1 MKLSVKDYSLKY
13 NNNIILDKVSFE
25 LEKGRILGIIG
36 PSGAGKTSLIK
47 ALVGIYASKPEEIS
61 LDNEGIYDNKKV
73 KEKIAFVPDEQT
85 SFYLIT
91 VIEAVN
97 YYKSIYKK
105 FNEDKFFKLNKI
117 FKIPINKRF
126 MQLSKGMKVRVNLM
140 LALSIDSEL
149 IVLDEPT
156 SGLDPILK
164 QKVIDIISKEVQN
177 GNRSI
182 IISSHN
188 LSDLEQVCDDILII
202 NNGTVNFYNSLETLK
217 NNIRKI
223 QIAFD
228 KPIYEEDLKIEGVT
242 SIKSVGRVFTLITES
257 YNEEFIKRL
266 ESKGPLFIEE
276 IDLSLEEIFISKLG
290 GEKDY
295 EEIFK

>member
-1 MKLSVKDYSLKY
+1 MALSVKDYSLEY
-13 NNNIILDKVSFE
+13 NGNIILDKVSFE

-47 ALVGIYASKPEEIS
+47 ALVGIYASKPSEIS
-61 LDNEGIYDNKKV
+61 LDNEGIYDNKKI
-73 KEKIAFVPDEQT
+73 KEKIAFVPDEQV

-91 VIEAVN
+91 VIEAIN
-97 YYKSIYKK
+97 YYKSIYKN
-105 FNEDKFFKLNKI
+105 FNEDRFYKLNKI

-140 LALSIDSEL
+140 LALSIDSEV
-149 IVLDEPT
+149 IILDEPT

-164 QKVIDIISKEVQN
+164 KKVIEIIGKEIQDKN
-177 GNRSI
+177 KSI

-202 NNGTVNFYNSLETLK
+202 SNGTVNYYNSLENLRK
-217 NNIRKI
+217 NIKKI

-242 SIKSVGRVFTLITES
+242 SIKSVGRVFTIITEN
-257 YNEEFIKRL
+257 YNEDFIKKL
-266 ESKGPLFIEE
+266 VSKEPLFIEE
-276 IDLSLEEIFISKLG
+276 IDLSLEEIFVSKLG
-290 GEKDY
+290 GGEDY

>member
-1 MKLSVKDYSLKY
+1 MTLSVKDYSLKY
-13 NNNIILDKVSFE
+13 NGNTILDKVSFK

-47 ALVGIYASKPEEIS
+47 ALVGIYASKSSEIS
-61 LDNEGIYDNKKV
+61 LDNEGIYDNRKV
-73 KEKIAFVPDEQT
+73 KEKIAFVPDEQV

-91 VIEAVN
+91 VTEAIN
-97 YYKSIYKK
+97 YYKSIYKN
-105 FNEDKFFKLNKI
+105 FNEDRFYKLNKI

-126 MQLSKGMKVRVNLM
+126 MQLSKGMKARVNLM
-140 LALSIDSEL
+140 LALSIDSEV
-149 IVLDEPT
+149 IILDEPT

-164 QKVIDIISKEVQN
+164 KKVIEIIGKEIQDKN
-177 GNRSI
+177 KSI

-202 NNGTVNFYNSLETLK
+202 SKGTVNYYNSLEKLRK
-217 NNIRKI
+217 NIKKI

-242 SIKSVGRVFTLITES
+242 SIKSVGRVFTLITENC
-257 YNEEFIKRL
+257 NEDFIKKL

-290 GEKDY
+290 GGEDY

>member
-1 MKLSVKDYSLKY
+1 MTLSVKDYSLEY
-13 NNNIILDKVSFE
+13 NGNIILDKVSFE

-47 ALVGIYASKPEEIS
+47 ALVGIYASKPSQIS
-61 LDNEGIYDNKKV
+61 IDNEGIYDNKKI
-73 KEKIAFVPDEQT
+73 KEKIAFVPDEQM

-91 VIEAVN
+91 VIEAIN
-97 YYKSIYKK
+97 YYKSIYKN
-105 FNEDKFFKLNKI
+105 FNEDRFYKLNKI

-140 LALSIDSEL
+140 LALSIDSEV
-149 IVLDEPT
+149 IILDEPT

-164 QKVIDIISKEVQN
+164 KKVIEIIGKEVHDKN
-177 GNRSI
+177 KSI

-188 LSDLEQVCDDILII
+188 LSELEQICDDILII
-202 NNGTVNFYNSLETLK
+202 SNGKVNYSNSLENLRK
-217 NNIRKI
+217 NIKKI

-228 KPIYEEDLKIEGVT
+228 KPMYEEDFKIEGVT
-242 SIKSVGRVFTLITES
+242 SIKSVGRIFTLITTNC
-257 YNEEFIKRL
+257 NEDFIKKL
-266 ESKGPLFIEE
+266 ENMRPLFIEE

-290 GEKDY
+290 GEVDY

>member
-1 MKLSVKDYSLKY
+1 MTLSVKDYSLKY
-13 NNNIILDKVSFE
+13 NGNTILDKVSFE

-47 ALVGIYASKPEEIS
+47 ALVGIYASKPSEIS
-61 LDNEGIYDNKKV
+61 IDNEGVYDNKKV
-73 KEKIAFVPDEQT
+73 KEKIAFVPDEQV

-91 VIEAVN
+91 VTEAIN
-97 YYKSIYKK
+97 YYKSIYKN
-105 FNEDKFFKLNKI
+105 FSEDRFYKLNKI

-140 LALSIDSEL
+140 LALSIDSEV
-149 IVLDEPT
+149 IILDEPT

-164 QKVIDIISKEVQN
+164 KKVIEIIGKEIQDKN
-177 GNRSI
+177 KSI

-202 NNGTVNFYNSLETLK
+202 SNGTVNYYNSLDKLR
-217 NNIRKI
+217 NNIKKV

-242 SIKSVGRVFTLITES
+242 SIKSVGRVFTLITEN
-257 YNEEFIKRL
+257 YNKDFVEKL

-290 GEKDY
+290 GGEDY

>member
-1 MKLSVKDYSLKY
+1 MTLSVKDYSLKY
-13 NNNIILDKVSFE
+13 NGNTILDKVSFE

-47 ALVGIYASKPEEIS
+47 ALVGIYASKPSEIS
-61 LDNEGIYDNKKV
+61 LDNEGIYDNRKV
-73 KEKIAFVPDEQT
+73 KEKIAFVPDEQV

-91 VIEAVN
+91 VTEAIN
-97 YYKSIYKK
+97 YYKSIYKN
-105 FNEDKFFKLNKI
+105 FNEDRFYKLNKI

-140 LALSIDSEL
+140 LALSIDSEV
-149 IVLDEPT
+149 IILDEPT

-164 QKVIDIISKEVQN
+164 KKVIEIIGKEIQYKDK
-177 GNRSI
+177 SI

-202 NNGTVNFYNSLETLK
+202 SNGTVNYHNSLEKLRK
-217 NNIRKI
+217 NIKKI
-223 QIAFD
+223 QVAFD

-242 SIKSVGRVFTLITES
+242 SIKSVGRVFTLITEN
-257 YNEEFIKRL
+257 YNEDFVEKL

-276 IDLSLEEIFISKLG
+276 IDLSLEEIFK
-290 GEKDY
+290 
-295 EEIFK
+295 

>member
-1 MKLSVKDYSLKY
+1 MTLSVKNYSLKY
-13 NNNIILDKVSFE
+13 NDNIILDKVSFE
-25 LEKGRILGIIG
+25 LKRGRILGIIG

-47 ALVGIYASKPEEIS
+47 ALVGIYYSKPSEIS
-61 LDNEGIYDNKKV
+61 LGNEGIYDNKNV

-91 VIEAVN
+91 VIEAVK
-97 YYKSIYKK
+97 YYKSIYKN
-105 FNEDKFFKLNKI
+105 FNEDIFFKLNKI

-140 LALSIDSEL
+140 LALSIDSEI

-164 QKVIDIISKEVQN
+164 HKVLEIISKEIHCEN
-177 GNRSI
+177 KSI

-188 LSDLEQVCDDILII
+188 LSDLEKLCDDILII
-202 NNGTVNFYNSLETLK
+202 NNGTVNYYDSLENLRK
-217 NNIRKI
+217 NIRKI
-223 QIAFD
+223 QVAFD
-228 KPIYEEDLKIEGVT
+228 KPIYEEDISIEGVT
-242 SIKSVGRVFTLITES
+242 SIKSIGRVFTLITEN
-257 YNEEFIKRL
+257 YNEDFIKKL

-276 IDLSLEEIFISKLG
+276 IDLNLEEIFISKLG

-295 EEIFK
+295 EGIFK

>member
-1 MKLSVKDYSLKY
+1 MTLSVKDYSLKY
-13 NNNIILDKVSFE
+13 NGNTILNNISFK

-47 ALVGIYASKPEEIS
+47 ALVGIYASKPSEIS
-61 LDNEGIYDNKKV
+61 IDNEGIYDNRKV
-73 KEKIAFVPDEQT
+73 KEKIAFVPDEQV

-91 VIEAVN
+91 VTEAIN
-97 YYKSIYKK
+97 YYKSIYKN
-105 FNEDKFFKLNKI
+105 FNEDRFYKLNKI

-140 LALSIDSEL
+140 LALSIDSEV
-149 IVLDEPT
+149 IILDEPT

-164 QKVIDIISKEVQN
+164 KKVIEIIGKEIQDKN
-177 GNRSI
+177 KSI

-202 NNGTVNFYNSLETLK
+202 SNGTVNYYNSLDKLRK
-217 NNIRKI
+217 NIKKV

-242 SIKSVGRVFTLITES
+242 SIKSVGRVFTLITEN
-257 YNEEFIKRL
+257 YNEDFIKKL

-290 GEKDY
+290 GGEDY

>member
-1 MKLSVKDYSLKY
+1 MALSVKDYSMKY
-13 NNNIILDKVSFE
+13 NGNIILDKISFE
-25 LEKGRILGIIG
+25 LDKGRILGIIG

-47 ALVGIYASKPEEIS
+47 ALVGIYASKPSQIS
-61 LDNEGIYDNKKV
+61 IDNEGIYDNKKV
-73 KEKIAFVPDEQT
+73 KEKIAFVPDEQM

-91 VIEAVN
+91 VMEAIN
-97 YYKSIYKK
+97 YYKSIYNN
-105 FNEDKFFKLNKI
+105 FNEDRFYKLNKI

-140 LALSIDSEL
+140 LALSIDSEV
-149 IVLDEPT
+149 IILDEPT

-164 QKVIDIISKEVQN
+164 QKVIEIIGKEVHDKN
-177 GNRSI
+177 KSI

-188 LSDLEQVCDDILII
+188 LSDLEQICDDILII
-202 NNGTVNFYNSLETLK
+202 NDGKVNYSNSLENLRK
-217 NNIRKI
+217 NIKKI

-242 SIKSVGRVFTLITES
+242 SIKSVGRVFTLITEN
-257 YNEEFIKRL
+257 YNEDFIKKL
-266 ESKGPLFIEE
+266 KSMGPLFIEE

-290 GEKDY
+290 GGVDY

>member
-1 MKLSVKDYSLKY
+1 MTLSVKDYSLKY
-13 NNNIILDKVSFE
+13 NGNTILNKISFK

-47 ALVGIYASKPEEIS
+47 ALVGIYASKPSEIS
-61 LDNEGIYDNKKV
+61 IDNEGIYDNRKV
-73 KEKIAFVPDEQT
+73 KEKIAYVPDEQV

-91 VIEAVN
+91 VTEAIN
-97 YYKSIYKK
+97 YYKSIYKN
-105 FNEDKFFKLNKI
+105 FNEDRFYKLNKI

-140 LALSIDSEL
+140 LALSIDSEV
-149 IVLDEPT
+149 IILDEPT

-164 QKVIDIISKEVQN
+164 KKVIEIIGKEIQDKN
-177 GNRSI
+177 KSI

-202 NNGTVNFYNSLETLK
+202 SNGTVNYYNSLDKLRK
-217 NNIRKI
+217 NIKKI

-242 SIKSVGRVFTLITES
+242 SIKSVGRVFTLITEN
-257 YNEEFIKRL
+257 YNEDFIKKL

-290 GEKDY
+290 GGEDY

>member
-1 MKLSVKDYSLKY
+1 MTLSVKDYSLKY
-13 NNNIILDKVSFE
+13 NGNTILNKISFK

-47 ALVGIYASKPEEIS
+47 ALVGIYASKPSEIS
-61 LDNEGIYDNKKV
+61 IDNEGIYDNRKV
-73 KEKIAFVPDEQT
+73 KEKIAYVPDEQV

-91 VIEAVN
+91 VTEAIN
-97 YYKSIYKK
+97 YYKSIYKN
-105 FNEDKFFKLNKI
+105 FNEDRFYKLNKI

-140 LALSIDSEL
+140 LALSIDSEV
-149 IVLDEPT
+149 IILDEPT

-164 QKVIDIISKEVQN
+164 KKVIEIIGKEIQDKN
-177 GNRSI
+177 KSI

-202 NNGTVNFYNSLETLK
+202 SNGTVNYYNSLDKLR
-217 NNIRKI
+217 NNIKKI

-242 SIKSVGRVFTLITES
+242 SIKSVGRVFTLITEN
-257 YNEEFIKRL
+257 YNEDFIKKL

-290 GEKDY
+290 GGEDY

>member
-1 MKLSVKDYSLKY
+1 MTLSVKNYSLKY
-13 NNNIILDKVSFE
+13 NDNIILDKVSFE
-25 LEKGRILGIIG
+25 LERGRILGIIG

-47 ALVGIYASKPEEIS
+47 ALVGIYYSKPSEIS
-61 LDNEGIYDNKKV
+61 LANEGIYDNKKV

-91 VIEAVN
+91 VIEAVK
-97 YYKSIYKK
+97 YYKSIYKNFK
-105 FNEDKFFKLNKI
+105 EDRFFKLNKI

-140 LALSIDSEL
+140 LALSIDSEI

-164 QKVIDIISKEVQN
+164 QKVLEIISKEIHCEN
-177 GNRSI
+177 KSI

-188 LSDLEQVCDDILII
+188 LSDLEKLCDDILII
-202 NNGTVNFYNSLETLK
+202 NNGTVNYYNSLKNLR

-242 SIKSVGRVFTLITES
+242 SIKSVGRVFTLITEN
-257 YNEEFIKRL
+257 YNEDFLKRL

-290 GEKDY
+290 GEDDY
-295 EEIFK
+295 EGIFK

>member
-1 MKLSVKDYSLKY
+1 MTLSVKNYSLKY
-13 NNNIILDKVSFE
+13 NDSIILDKVSFE
-25 LEKGRILGIIG
+25 LKRGRILGIIG

-47 ALVGIYASKPEEIS
+47 ALVGIYSSKPSEIS
-61 LDNEGIYDNKKV
+61 LSNEGIYDNKIV

-97 YYKSIYKK
+97 YYKSIYKN
-105 FNEDKFFKLNKI
+105 FSEDRFFKLNKV

-140 LALSIDSEL
+140 LALSIDSEI

-164 QKVIDIISKEVQN
+164 QKVLEIISKEIYCEN
-177 GNRSI
+177 KSI

-188 LSDLEQVCDDILII
+188 LSDLEKLCDDILII
-202 NNGTVNFYNSLETLK
+202 SNGTVNYYNSLENLRK
-217 NNIRKI
+217 NIRKL
-223 QIAFD
+223 QVAFD
-228 KPIYEEDLKIEGVT
+228 RPIYEEDLKIEGVL
-242 SIKSVGRVFTLITES
+242 SIKSIGRVFTIITEK
-257 YNEEFIKRL
+257 YDEDFIKKL
-266 ESKGPLFIEE
+266 QSKEPLFIEE
-276 IDLSLEEIFISKLG
+276 IDLSLEEIFINKLG
-290 GEKDY
+290 GVKDY

>member
-1 MKLSVKDYSLKY
+1 MTLSVKNYSLKY
-13 NNNIILDKVSFE
+13 NDNIILDKVSFE
-25 LEKGRILGIIG
+25 LERGRILGIIG

-47 ALVGIYASKPEEIS
+47 ALVGIYYSKPSEIS
-61 LDNEGIYDNKKV
+61 LANEGIYDNKKV

-91 VIEAVN
+91 VIEAVK
-97 YYKSIYKK
+97 YYKSIYKNFK
-105 FNEDKFFKLNKI
+105 EDRFFKLNKI

-140 LALSIDSEL
+140 LALSIDSEI

-164 QKVIDIISKEVQN
+164 QKVLEIISKEIHCDN
-177 GNRSI
+177 KSI

-188 LSDLEQVCDDILII
+188 MSDLEKLCDNILII
-202 NNGTVNFYNSLETLK
+202 NNGTVNYYNSLK
-217 NNIRKI
+217 NLRKNIRKI

-242 SIKSVGRVFTLITES
+242 SIKSVGRVFTLITEN
-257 YNEEFIKRL
+257 YNEDFIKRL

-290 GEKDY
+290 GEDDY
-295 EEIFK
+295 EGIFK

>member
-1 MKLSVKDYSLKY
+1 MGLSVKEYSLKY
-13 NNNIILDKVSFE
+13 NGNIILDKVSFD
-25 LEKGRILGIIG
+25 LDKGRILGIIG

-47 ALVGIYASKPEEIS
+47 ALVGIYASKSSEIS
-61 LDNEGIYDNKKV
+61 FDNEGIYDNRKV
-73 KEKIAFVPDEQT
+73 KEKIAFVPDEQV

-91 VIEAVN
+91 VTEAVN
-97 YYKSIYKK
+97 YYKSIYKN
-105 FNEDKFFKLNKI
+105 FNEDRFYKLNKI

-149 IVLDEPT
+149 MILDEPT

-164 QKVIDIISKEVQN
+164 KRVIEIIGKETRDEN
-177 GNRSI
+177 KSI

-202 NNGTVNFYNSLETLK
+202 SNGTVNYYNSLENLR
-217 NNIRKI
+217 NNIKKI

-228 KPIYEEDLKIEGVT
+228 KPIYEEDLKIKGVT
-242 SIKSVGRVFTLITES
+242 SIKSVGRVFTLITENF
-257 YNEEFIKRL
+257 NEDFIKEL

-276 IDLSLEEIFISKLG
+276 IELSLEEIFVSKLG
-290 GEKDY
+290 GGEDY